1 MSNYIAIDIGGT
13 QTRAAIFPQHSDI
26 PTLTQRISTLKDGEL
41 PLDRLLNLI
50 ASIWE
55 QSQPVLAIGVSVAS
69 PVDPYKG
76 VVVAPPN
83 IPGWINLP
91 LQQHIEDRFHVPV
104 VLGNDANL
112 AALAEWKFG
121 SGKGHR
127 NMIYITVSTGI
138 GGGVILDNKLLLGER
153 GLAGE
158 LGHITVLPDGPL
170 CGCGQHGHIEAV
182 ASGLSI
188 ARWTEEELSQ
198 GKPSILPAGQ
208 HLTAKQ
214 IAGAAAQ
221 GDELALAAFRRAGT
235 FLGCMFAD
243 YLHIFNPTAI
253 IVGGGV
259 SRSGPFFW
267 DPLRSA
273 MQSSVMSPQFLN
285 NLTLTTAQLG
295 DEVCLMGA
303 LALAQSLTEK

>member
-13 QTRAAIFPQHSDI
+13 QTRAAIFSQHSDI

-76 VVVAPPN
+76 IVVAPPN

-91 LQQHIEDRFHVPV
+91 LQQHIEDRFHEPV
-104 VLGNDANL
+104 ILGNDANL

-121 SGKGHR
+121 AGKGHR
-127 NMIYITVSTGI
+127 NMIYVTVSTGI

-188 ARWTEEELSQ
+188 ARWTEEELSL

-221 GDELALAAFRRAGT
+221 SDELALAAFRRSGT
-235 FLGCMFAD
+235 FLGRMFAD

-267 DPLRSA
+267 DALRSA
-273 MQSSVMSPQFLN
+273 MQSSVMSPQFLD
-285 NLTLTTAQLG
+285 NLILTTAQLG

-303 LALAQSLTEK
+303 LALAQSLAEK